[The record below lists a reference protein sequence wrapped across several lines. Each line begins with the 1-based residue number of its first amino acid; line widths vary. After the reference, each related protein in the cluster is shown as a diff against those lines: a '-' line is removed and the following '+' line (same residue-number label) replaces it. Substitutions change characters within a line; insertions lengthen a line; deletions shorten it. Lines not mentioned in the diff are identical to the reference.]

1 LNTAKINISNLRLQ
15 KSIAIASAALLIVK
29 FIAYYITNSVSIL
42 TDALESIVNVV
53 AGFIGLYSLHVAAK
67 PKDLDH
73 PYGHGKAEFISAAV
87 EGTLVLSA
95 GAIIIYSAI
104 KNLLVPQ
111 IIQAIDTGI
120 YLVAIT
126 AMVNWLLGFIAYR
139 QGKKNNSLALI
150 ASGKHLQTDSYST
163 FGIIAGLILIVFT
176 KQVWIDSI
184 VAIAF
189 GLFIIYTGYT
199 IIRSSLAA
207 IMDEAD
213 MELLSKMIDRLNN
226 NRRDNWVDL
235 HNLRVI
241 KYGNVLH
248 VDCHLTVPWYL
259 NVTQA
264 HVEIDHLSALIR
276 KNFGESL
283 ELFVHSDDCQYFQCH
298 LCDKDA
304 CPVRQHLFENEIT
317 WTMENVLENK
327 KHGWKEVLKQTEDEN
342 NNNMERRTSI

>member
-1 LNTAKINISNLRLQ
+1 MPVLTTASTSNLRLQ
-15 KSIAIASAALLIVK
+15 KGIAIASSALLVVK
-29 FIAYYITNSVSIL
+29 FIAFYLTHSVAVL

-53 AGFIGLYSLHVAAK
+53 AGFIGLYSLYVAAK
-67 PKDLDH
+67 PKDLNH

-111 IIQAIDTGI
+111 VIKAIDTGI
-120 YLVAIT
+120 YLVAFT
-126 AMVNWLLGFIAYR
+126 AIVNWALGYVAYR
-139 QGKKNNSLALI
+139 QGKKTASLALM

-163 FGIIAGLILIVFT
+163 FGIIAGLILILFT
-176 KQVWIDSI
+176 KQVWIDSV
-184 VAIAF
+184 VAIGF
-189 GLFIIYTGYT
+189 GGFIIYTGYK
-199 IIRSSLAA
+199 IIRSSLAG

-213 MELLSKMIDRLNN
+213 MDLLAKMVALLNN

-259 NVTQA
+259 NVTEA
-264 HVEIDHLSALIR
+264 HIEIDHLSRLIR
-276 KNFGESL
+276 ANFGQSL

-304 CPVRQHLFENEIT
+304 CPVRQHPFKKEII
-317 WTMENVLENK
+317 WTPNNVLENK
-327 KHGWKEVLKQTEDEN
+327 KHGWE
-342 NNNMERRTSI
+342 M